1 MIVREN
7 IAHRLVK
14 DTRGATAFI
23 ETVILIAVIAIFG
36 LGAFQAIGSAIS
48 AKANDKAGAIQGL
61 P

>member
-1 MIVREN
+1 MTVQEN
-7 IAHRLVK
+7 IVQRFAK

-48 AKANDKAGAIQGL
+48 SKANDKAGAIQGL